1 MFELIR
7 SNKRRSVLLVLG
19 FVLVVVA
26 IGAAAGYL
34 AGFGWGGIVIA
45 LVLSAALAFASYWK
59 ADAIALS
66 DESRP
71 AR

>member
-19 FVLVVVA
+19 FVLIVVA
-26 IGAAAGYL
+26 VGAAAGYL

-45 LVLSAALAFASYWK
+45 LVLAAGLPSPRTGRRTPSPW
-59 ADAIALS
+59 
-66 DESRP
+66 R
-71 AR
+71 